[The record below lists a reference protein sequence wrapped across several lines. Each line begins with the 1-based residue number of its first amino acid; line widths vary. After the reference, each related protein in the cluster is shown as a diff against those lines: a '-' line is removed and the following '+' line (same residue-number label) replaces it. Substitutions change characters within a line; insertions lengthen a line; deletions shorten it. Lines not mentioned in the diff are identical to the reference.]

1 MNAKPDVESGS
12 MTAAASEMK
21 AATTPEAKG
30 AVKGAAKG
38 AVKGVGTSEAAV
50 AGGLGAAPEPA
61 GRPLRKDA
69 ERNRRLILGA
79 AKTVFAQRGLDASLD
94 DVAKEAGLGVGT
106 VYRRFPNR
114 DALIDAMYD
123 DMVRSIIRIVDEC
136 VALPRAW
143 DGIVHFMTQMLE
155 SQGRDKG
162 LRDVMLS
169 RQEHLFAE
177 CGRPGGAHEDV
188 IRERLEPALYDL
200 VARAQQDG
208 DLREDVTATD
218 FGVLLVAAVC
228 TVEFTAPA
236 APDAWRRHLAITL
249 DGLRARPGAGAP
261 SSTPTVP
268 NTQFTEPPLDA
279 EQIDVCMIG
288 WKYGGHGHGH
298 AARETPKPRP
308 KAGA

>member
-1 MNAKPDVESGS
+1 MNAKYDVESGS
-12 MTAAASEMK
+12 
-21 AATTPEAKG
+21 KG
-30 AVKGAAKG
+30 A
-38 AVKGVGTSEAAV
+38 AAV
-50 AGGLGAAPEPA
+50 AGVLGAAESVS
-61 GRPLRKDA
+61 RPLRRDA
-69 ERNRRLILGA
+69 ERNRQLILGA

-114 DALIDAMYD
+114 DALVDAMYD
-123 DMVRSIIRIVDEC
+123 DMVRSIIRIVEEST
-136 VALPRAW
+136 ALPRAW
-143 DGIVHFMTQMLE
+143 DGIVHFMTEMLE

-169 RQEHLFAE
+169 RQKHLFAE
-177 CGRPGGAHEDV
+177 CGRPGAGHEDV

-249 DGLRARPGAGAP
+249 DGLRARPAAGAASP
-261 SSTPTVP
+261 TPAVP
-268 NTQFTEPPLDA
+268 NTEFTEPPLDT

-288 WKYGGHGHGH
+288 WKYGGHGPSTRG
-298 AARETPKPRP
+298 ETPKQRA
-308 KAGA
+308 KAGTAAGASAGV

>member
-1 MNAKPDVESGS
+1 MSAKSDVESGS
-12 MTAAASEMK
+12 RTPAASEIE

-30 AVKGAAKG
+30 AVKATGTSEPAGTSEPSGTSEPA
-38 AVKGVGTSEAAV
+38 GTSEAAV
-50 AGGLGAAPEPA
+50 AGVLGAAPEPVS
-61 GRPLRKDA
+61 RPLRRDA
-69 ERNRRLILGA
+69 ERNRQLILGA
-79 AKTVFAQRGLDASLD
+79 AKTVFAQRGLEASLD

-123 DMVRSIIRIVDEC
+123 DMVRSIIRIVDES

-143 DGIVHFMTQMLE
+143 DGIVHFMTEMLE
-155 SQGRDKG
+155 SQGHDKG

-169 RQEHLFAE
+169 RQNHLFAE
-177 CGRPGGAHEDV
+177 CGRHEGAHEDV

-236 APDAWRRHLAITL
+236 APEMV
-249 DGLRARPGAGAP
+249 GADFTGEV
-261 SSTPTVP
+261 STPDPYVV
-268 NTQFTEPPLDA
+268 EP
-279 EQIDVCMIG
+279 IG
-288 WKYGGHGHGH
+288 
-298 AARETPKPRP
+298 
-308 KAGA
+308 